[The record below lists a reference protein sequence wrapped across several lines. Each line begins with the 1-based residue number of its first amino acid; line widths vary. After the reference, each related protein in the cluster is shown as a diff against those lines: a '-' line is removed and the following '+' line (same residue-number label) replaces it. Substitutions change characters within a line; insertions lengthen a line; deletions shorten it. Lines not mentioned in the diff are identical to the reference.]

1 MLKLNLACCKVYISE
16 SRNKAALELI
26 EQASKHFSGV
36 SLVNKFQD
44 EAYNRVGYTLVSN
57 VAPTQSAN
65 SPSCLGKAVFFMVE
79 AAFKAINFEL
89 HCGTHPR
96 LGIVDH
102 ICVHP
107 LAQTPLEQAACI
119 AKSLAADIGS
129 NLHVPTY
136 LYGAA
141 HQEGRTLD
149 SVRRKLG
156 YFKPNLDG
164 TQWKGGP
171 TSNLLPLKPDG
182 GPSQAVQSKGVVVVG
197 ATRWVDNYNVPISST
212 DMSVARRIARR
223 VSGRG
228 GGIQSVQAMALA
240 HGEGVIEVACNLL
253 DPNVVGADQVQLKV
267 EELAGEEGIT
277 VGRGYYTDFS
287 QEKIVEE
294 FMKSETLV

>member
-1 MLKLNLACCKVYISE
+1 MLKMNLACCKVYISE

-44 EAYNRVGYTLVSN
+44 DAYNRIGYTLVS
-57 VAPTQSAN
+57 QSAE
-65 SPSCLGKAVFFMVE
+65 SSSIGKAVFSMVE

-89 HCGTHPR
+89 HSGTHPR

-107 LAQTPLEQAACI
+107 LAQNPLEQAASI

-129 NLHVPTY
+129 NLHGDP
-136 LYGAA
+136 
-141 HQEGRTLD
+141 D
-149 SVRRKLG
+149 
-156 YFKPNLDG
+156 LDG

-171 TSNLLPLKPDG
+171 KSNLLPLKPDS

-228 GGIQSVQAMALA
+228 GGLQSVQAMALA

-277 VGRGYYTDFS
+277 VGKGYYTDFS